1 MPQIIHTFQKMPAV
15 HLILRVTLH
24 LEIQPPQNTS
34 PHLILP
40 SFPGDSVIENLP
52 ANAGDVGLT
61 PGLRRS
67 PGERNGN
74 PLQYPCL
81 ECPMWGLKEL

>member
-1 MPQIIHTFQKMPAV
+1 MPAV

-67 PGERNGN
+67 PEEGKWQPSPVFLPGKFHGYGS
-74 PLQYPCL
+74 LADYIS
-81 ECPMWGLKEL
+81 